1 MTKLD
6 IIIYYN
12 VIGDN
17 MEKYYL
23 FIIKDKYRK
32 LYKNKSYALYKILEN
47 LYGIKAYDFSFGINI
62 YNEICKNLNVK
73 LLNNYFNNRINHK
86 RINKIIKLNKENTY
100 IQIMYPCVVIYTNN
114 KFSKTFRLFNIYNQN
129 IFACDFKN
137 KKSFWLNKQ
146 V

>member
-62 YNEICKNLNVK
+62 I
-73 LLNNYFNNRINHK
+73 LL
-86 RINKIIKLNKENTY
+86 KELL
-100 IQIMYPCVVIYTNN
+100 
-114 KFSKTFRLFNIYNQN
+114 K
-129 IFACDFKN
+129 
-137 KKSFWLNKQ
+137 
-146 V
+146 